1 MFVLIHGFTPKIWI
15 TLHLFSG
22 MKDHMQITLTSYL
35 KENTVVKVCHFHW
48 HRIFITFFACVFFK
62 KVLIDFTT
70 VTCPVIKFL
79 LCTEYSTLQKP
90 WMCVFFAEYRLQ
102 LKTENNIKNVIIHF
116 EMFCSRPLKYAGWY
130 WSLHCFCLINNLRH
144 SGSEDIMQLLLLM
157 RLTSWF
163 INRGNLIFTEANG
176 WFISRCIQNIFWVI
190 IISFR
195 SLSMEWI
202 KQHINVEHIW
212 WYVASHRVLANQ
224 KQEI

>member
-1 MFVLIHGFTPKIWI
+1 
-15 TLHLFSG
+15 
-22 MKDHMQITLTSYL
+22 MQITLTSYL

-48 HRIFITFFACVFFK
+48 HRIFITFFACVFLK

-102 LKTENNIKNVIIHF
+102 LKTENNIKNVIIHS
-116 EMFCSRPLKYAGWY
+116 EMFCSRPFKI
-130 WSLHCFCLINNLRH
+130 CCLILKFA
-144 SGSEDIMQLLLLM
+144 LLLLNKQFM
-157 RLTSWF
+157 AFWF
-163 INRGNLIFTEANG
+163 WRYYEITAFDEADIMIYQPWKFDIHWGKWLIYFKMHPKY
-176 WFISRCIQNIFWVI
+176 FWVI